1 MAVIDDVKAAL
12 GVVGDHADAALN
24 VHVQAVT
31 DYLLG
36 AGVADTAIKNGKATG
51 AIVRGVADL
60 WNAGS
65 GDVSFS
71 PVFYDMATQLAV
83 TYPEGGGE

>member
-12 GVVGDHADAALN
+12 GVVGDHADAALT

-31 DYLLG
+31 DYLRG
-36 AGVADTAIKNGKATG
+36 AGVAYTAIQDGKATG
-51 AIVRGVADL
+51 AIVRGVADW

-71 PVFYDMATQLAV
+71 PVFYDLAIQLSIA
-83 TYPEGGGE
+83 YPEGGGE